1 MSDLLYRLMVT
12 IPLATAYS
20 AASKREVMFKQ
31 LAQRGIS
38 GEAVN
43 KMDSRSIQ
51 RRLEREQRRTLRKLT
66 KGGAK

>member
-38 GEAVN
+38 GEEVN